1 MQKSFNSIR
10 CNIGRSTTTDNIA
23 DNYLNVR
30 RKKSN
35 GGKQGGW
42 IRKKIINEIVATMML
57 PVNFNAADRSKMQNI
72 SEI

>member
-35 GGKQGGW
+35 GGLDK
-42 IRKKIINEIVATMML
+42 KKIITEIVATMML